1 MNKNKITYS
10 RTCAYSIQY
19 HVVFVTKYRKHV
31 LTPEVMTDLID
42 YIHQITKGQPYDILE
57 INGEEDHIHLLINAT
72 PTTTIPDL
80 VKQIK
85 GPTAREMFKQHPEI
99 KEQLWGGHFWSPSY
113 FVATVNENTT
123 QQIADYIQRQ
133 GEK

>member
-19 HVVFVTKYRKHV
+19 HIIFVTKYRKRV

-85 GPTAREMFKQHPEI
+85 GPTAREMFKQHPET
-99 KEQLWGGHFWSPSY
+99 KEQLQDGHFWSPSY